1 MIQRVIR
8 DHHLREGAFGIASL
22 RKVSELR
29 PEE

>member
-1 MIQRVIR
+1 MIQRVNK
-8 DHHLREGAFGIASL
+8 DHQLREGAFGVASL